1 MYKKGGIMDIN
12 IKAEIHKHIQSFEKA
27 VEQRIATTVK
37 KCIADSE
44 KYHISQ
50 HLKALQTLQENQ
62 VELNCSQ
69 LTKKYMELYS
79 EIANLKIKSNNY
91 ILAEKIAQQNHRLD
105 VFSSKLGYIDKSIE
119 KLISDKYIESDISND
134 ELKVL
139 YSKSQCSP
147 DEVSKFLCVD
157 KSRFYQ
163 ILDGKESDKN
173 NLKRKHDL
181 KQFFLKKIYENSNA
195 TV

>member
-1 MYKKGGIMDIN
+1 
-12 IKAEIHKHIQSFEKA
+12 
-27 VEQRIATTVK
+27 
-37 KCIADSE
+37 
-44 KYHISQ
+44 
-50 HLKALQTLQENQ
+50 
-62 VELNCSQ
+62 
-69 LTKKYMELYS
+69 MELYS

-105 VFSSKLGYIDKSIE
+105 VFSSKLVYIDKSIE

-195 TV
+195 TD